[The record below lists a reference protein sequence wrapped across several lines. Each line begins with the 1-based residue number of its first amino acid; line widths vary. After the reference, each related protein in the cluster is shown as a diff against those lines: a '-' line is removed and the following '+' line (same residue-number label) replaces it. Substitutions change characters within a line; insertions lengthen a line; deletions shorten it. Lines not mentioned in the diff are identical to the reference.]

1 MKADA
6 IAALTAFRDVK
17 EQVVA
22 SRNPDRQLLQQAQLA
37 GLYAICRV
45 LLSGI
50 AARTGRRRRLEKEV
64 ENGD

>member
-22 SRNPDRQLLQQAQLA
+22 ARNPDRQLLQQAQLA
-37 GLYAICRV
+37 GLYAICQV

-50 AARTGRRRRLEKEV
+50 AVRTGRRRRLEKEV
-64 ENGD
+64 DDGD